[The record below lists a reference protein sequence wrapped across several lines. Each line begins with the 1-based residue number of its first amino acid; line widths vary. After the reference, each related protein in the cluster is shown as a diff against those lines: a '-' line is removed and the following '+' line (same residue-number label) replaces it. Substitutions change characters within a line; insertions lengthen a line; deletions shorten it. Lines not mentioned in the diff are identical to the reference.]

1 MGCPMDSASPDYLTT
16 REVAALLRVRERKVY
31 DLAAAGEIPCRRLI
45 GKLLFPRAEIEAW
58 LAGSTPKPAAA
69 QGPGVLAG
77 SHDPLLDWAIRESGS
92 GLASFFDGS
101 LDGLD
106 RMADGGACAAGVHVF
121 DPESGKWNLPAVTQR
136 LGAAP
141 VALIGWATRR
151 RGLILGPR
159 AAAAQSMADLSGL
172 RIVRRQAAA
181 GAGLWL
187 DHALAQA
194 GQAETVGWTEALAR
208 TETEAAAAVASGE
221 ADAAAGLEASARPFG
236 LGFLPLVDEAY
247 DLVVDRRAFFE
258 PPLQKLF
265 EFARTEACTSKAAA
279 FGGYDLSALGSVR
292 WNGP

>member
-1 MGCPMDSASPDYLTT
+1 MESPGPDYLTT

-45 GKLLFPRAEIEAW
+45 GKLLFPRAEVEAW
-58 LAGSTPKPAAA
+58 LAGSAPRTVTATAPA
-69 QGPGVLAG
+69 VLAG

-92 GLASFFDGS
+92 GLASFLDGS
-101 LDGLD
+101 LDGLE
-106 RMADGGACAAGVHVF
+106 RLAEGGACAAGLHVF
-121 DPESGKWNLPAVTQR
+121 DAESGTWNLPAVTQR

-141 VALIGWATRR
+141 VALIGWALRR

-159 AAAAQSMADLSGL
+159 AAAARGVADLAGL

-187 DHALAQA
+187 DHALAAA
-194 GQAETVGWTEALAR
+194 GPVQPVRWTDALAR
-208 TETEAAAAVASGE
+208 TETDAAAAVASGE

-236 LGFLPLVDEAY
+236 LGFLPLVDEAF
-247 DLVVDRRAFFE
+247 DLAVDRRAFFE
-258 PPLQKLF
+258 PPLQRLLT
-265 EFARTEACTSKAAA
+265 FARSPAFADKAEAL
-279 FGGYDLSALGSVR
+279 GGYDLSALGVVR

>member
-1 MGCPMDSASPDYLTT
+1 MDSASPDYLTT

-58 LAGSTPKPAAA
+58 LAGSSPRPAAA
-69 QGPGVLAG
+69 PGPGVLAG

-106 RMADGGACAAGVHVF
+106 RMADGTACAAGVHVF
-121 DPESGKWNLPAVTQR
+121 DPESGAWNLPEVTRR

-159 AAAAQSMADLSGL
+159 AAAAQGVADLAGM
-172 RIVRRQAAA
+172 RIVRRQATA

-194 GQAETVGWTEALAR
+194 GLAEAALWTEALAR

-236 LGFLPLVDEAY
+236 LGFLPLVDEAF
-247 DLVVDRRAFFE
+247 DLAVDRRAYFE
-258 PPLQKLF
+258 PPLQRLF
-265 EFARTEACTSKAAA
+265 AFARSPTFAAKAGAL
-279 FGGYDLSALGSVR
+279 GGYDPSQLGVVR

>member
-1 MGCPMDSASPDYLTT
+1 MDSASPDYLTT

-58 LAGSTPKPAAA
+58 LAGSAPKAAAA

-121 DPESGKWNLPAVTQR
+121 DPDSGTWNLPAVTQR

-141 VALIGWATRR
+141 VALVGWATRR

-159 AAAAQSMADLSGL
+159 AAAAQGVADLAGL
-172 RIVRRQAAA
+172 RIVRRQATA

-194 GQAETVGWTEALAR
+194 GLAEAVRWTEALAR
-208 TETEAAAAVASGE
+208 TETEAASAVASGE

-236 LGFLPLVDEAY
+236 LGFLPLVDEAF

-258 PPLQKLF
+258 PQLQKLF
-265 EFARTEACTSKAAA
+265 TFARTEACASKAAA

>member
-1 MGCPMDSASPDYLTT
+1 MDIASPDYLTT

-45 GKLLFPRAEIEAW
+45 GKLLFPRIEIEAW
-58 LAGSTPKPAAA
+58 LAGSTAKPA
-69 QGPGVLAG
+69 PVHSPSVLAG

-106 RMADGGACAAGVHVF
+106 RMADGGACAASVHVY
-121 DPESGKWNLPAVTQR
+121 DPESGTWNLPAVTQR
-136 LGAAP
+136 LGSAP

-151 RGLILGPR
+151 RGLILGSR
-159 AAAAQSMADLSGL
+159 AAGARSVADLAGL

-194 GQAETVGWTEALAR
+194 GQSQTVSWTEALAR
-208 TETEAAAAVASGE
+208 TETEAAAAVASGD

-236 LGFLPLVDEAY
+236 LGFLPLLEEPFDIA
-247 DLVVDRRAFFE
+247 VDRRAWFE
-258 PPLQKLF
+258 PPLQRLF
-265 EFARTEACTSKAAA
+265 AFARSEACALKAAA
-279 FGGYDLSALGSVR
+279 LGGYNLSPLGAVH

>member
-1 MGCPMDSASPDYLTT
+1 MDADSPDYLTT
-16 REVAALLRVRERKVY
+16 REVATLLRVRERKVY

-45 GKLLFPRAEIEAW
+45 GKLLFPRLEIEAW
-58 LAGSTPKPAAA
+58 LAGSTPRPA

-77 SHDPLLDWAIRESGS
+77 SHDPLLDWAVRESGS

-101 LDGLD
+101 LDGLA
-106 RMADGGACAAGVHVF
+106 RMAEGAACAAGVHVF
-121 DPESGKWNLPAVTQR
+121 DPDSGTWNAPEVARR

-151 RGLILGPR
+151 RGLILGPG
-159 AAAAQSMADLSGL
+159 AASARGVGDLRGL
-172 RIVRRQAAA
+172 RLVRRQATA

-194 GQAETVGWTEALAR
+194 GVTEAMRWSDALAR
-208 TETEAAAAVASGE
+208 TETDAAAAVASGE

-236 LGFLPLVDEAY
+236 LGFLPLADESF
-247 DLVVDRRAFFE
+247 DLAVDRRAFFE
-258 PPLQKLF
+258 PPLQRLF
-265 EFARTEACTSKAAA
+265 AFARTAACADKAHAL
-279 FGGYDLSALGSVR
+279 GGYDLSPLGAVR